1 MEDPIDESNASSTS
15 IPSNNSLI
23 SESDMKSE
31 YYFKKM
37 VFQEINS
44 ISEIKP
50 KPRSGHRIVYYKG
63 RIFSFGGYNPSIDQN
78 DPDMLNDIFWAES
91 KPLLKELWEL
101 NLSTG
106 LWSKCRMRGE
116 VPEQLASH
124 TAVVHPLDEGTMLV
138 YGGTG
143 APFGLT
149 TSNTVVSCHLES
161 QIFRQIELDE
171 SDYGQN
177 WPMPLYGQAVITD
190 SSRLFTVGGTSG
202 FTYFMDVHML
212 DFSCYPPKW
221 HCLYKLSGVREEPEP
236 RYRHELALWQNKLY
250 VLGGGTSFSADR
262 FEDLP
267 TFDISQKKW
276 YYTRTKSD
284 PTATIDNSD
293 DGYPEARRCHSAI
306 QIGEIVWI
314 FGGYDGEEV
323 FGDIWRLNM
332 ITFQWTKIQI
342 DLPLPVYFHAMTA
355 SNEGK
360 MIMFGGV
367 DDYEKNTRTSRVFT
381 CWLTV
386 PSLRTMSW
394 EAVCHYLPQLPAAS
408 QLIEEGVPRDCV
420 ELLSSCVQDFSGD
433 ADTSH
438 AIWG

>member
-15 IPSNNSLI
+15 ITSNNSLI

-190 SSRLFTVGGTSG
+190 R
-202 FTYFMDVHML
+202 
-212 DFSCYPPKW
+212 
-221 HCLYKLSGVREEPEP
+221 
-236 RYRHELALWQNKLY
+236 
-250 VLGGGTSFSADR
+250 
-262 FEDLP
+262 
-267 TFDISQKKW
+267 
-276 YYTRTKSD
+276 
-284 PTATIDNSD
+284 
-293 DGYPEARRCHSAI
+293 
-306 QIGEIVWI
+306 
-314 FGGYDGEEV
+314 
-323 FGDIWRLNM
+323 
-332 ITFQWTKIQI
+332 
-342 DLPLPVYFHAMTA
+342 
-355 SNEGK
+355 
-360 MIMFGGV
+360 
-367 DDYEKNTRTSRVFT
+367 
-381 CWLTV
+381 
-386 PSLRTMSW
+386 
-394 EAVCHYLPQLPAAS
+394 
-408 QLIEEGVPRDCV
+408 
-420 ELLSSCVQDFSGD
+420 
-433 ADTSH
+433 
-438 AIWG
+438 